1 MSTKTFLEE
10 NKVVIKQE
18 NQDQANI
25 FDPYIG
31 QNSAFQAET
40 PPISSQVRFNPS
52 VQTLHEI

>member
-1 MSTKTFLEE
+1 MFTKPFLEE

-40 PPISSQVRFNPS
+40 PPISSQVRFSPS
-52 VQTLHEI
+52 EPTLHGI